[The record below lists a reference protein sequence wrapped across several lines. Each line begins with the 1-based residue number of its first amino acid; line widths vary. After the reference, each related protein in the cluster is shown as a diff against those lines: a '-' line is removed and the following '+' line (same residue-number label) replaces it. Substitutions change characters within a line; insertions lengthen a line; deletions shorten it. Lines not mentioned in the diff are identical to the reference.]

1 MSRRP
6 QKSNR
11 RASSPS
17 PSASSPREFRLPEN
31 TTPALPPVE
40 DFAGLAMPEALLK
53 ALAAEGVTTPFP
65 IQAATL
71 PNSLAGR
78 DVLGRGRTGSGK
90 TLAFGLALLAR
101 TAGLRAEPK
110 APLALV
116 LVPTRELAQQVT
128 DALAPY
134 ATAVNLRL
142 ATVVGGLSITKQAGA
157 LRRGAEVLVAT
168 PGRLND
174 LVERGDCVLGDVRVT
189 VLDEA
194 DQMTDMGFLP
204 QITKLIQQVR
214 ADGQRMLFSA
224 TLDANIDRL
233 VQRFLTD
240 PVVHSVDPSAGAV
253 TTMEH
258 HVLHVLDETDKKA
271 VTTRIAARDGRV
283 ILFLD
288 TKRSAD
294 RLAKRLLAVGV
305 RAAALHGGRSQPQ
318 RNRTLEQFKN
328 GQVTALVATNVA
340 ARGIHVDDLDLVVNV
355 DPPADHKDYLHR
367 GGRTARAGGSGSVV
381 TLVLPEQKRDVT
393 RLISDA
399 GIRARTARVT
409 SGDAELAT
417 ITGAREPSGVPVTIE
432 VPQPATLP
440 APRRER
446 RAGAE
451 PGRRSSRRRRAGGA
465 ETAGGGGTGTS
476 AQGAGRRGAAGA
488 RDEGSARRTGGTR
501 DQGSTRGTA
510 DAAAA
515 GVAGAAQPSA
525 GGGRGSGRRS
535 GAGKSTAAAAGAAG
549 SGGSRSGRRTGGGTA
564 SGATSGRR
572 ASSGTASGAA
582 SGAGARSG
590 SGAGSGARSGSG
602 AGSGSGARSGSG
614 AGSGSGARSGS
625 GAASGRARRASGRR
639 SASGGA

>member
-6 QKSNR
+6 QKPNR
-11 RASSPS
+11 RTPSSPS
-17 PSASSPREFRLPEN
+17 SPPSGAAAREFRLPEN
-31 TTPALPPVE
+31 TTPGLPAVDEFAAL
-40 DFAGLAMPEALLK
+40 DMPAALLK
-53 ALAAEGVTTPFP
+53 TLTAQGVTTPFP

-78 DVLGRGRTGSGK
+78 DLLGRGRTGSGK

-101 TAGLRAEPK
+101 TAGLRARPK

-128 DALAPY
+128 DALTPY
-134 ATAVNLRL
+134 ATAVNLRV
-142 ATVVGGLSITKQAGA
+142 ATVVGGLSITKQAA
-157 LRRGAEVLVAT
+157 TLRRGAEVVVAS

-174 LVERGDCVLGDVRVT
+174 LVERGDCVLGDVRIT

-214 ADGQRMLFSA
+214 PDGQRLLFSA
-224 TLDANIDRL
+224 TLDRNIDRL

-258 HVLHVLDETDKKA
+258 HVLHVQDETDKKA

-294 RLAKRLLAVGV
+294 RLAKRLLSVGV

-318 RNRTLEQFKN
+318 RNRTLEQFRS

-340 ARGIHVDDLDLVVNV
+340 ARGIHIDDLDLVVNV
-355 DPPADHKDYLHR
+355 DPPTDHKDYVHR

-393 RLISDA
+393 RLMSDA
-399 GIRARTARVT
+399 GIRPRTARIA
-409 SGDAELAT
+409 SGDAELT
-417 ITGAREPSGVPVTIE
+417 TLTGAREPSGVPIVIE
-432 VPQPATLP
+432 VPQPTP
-440 APRRER
+440 AASPRTDRKT
-446 RAGAE
+446 APQSGS
-451 PGRRSSRRRRAGGA
+451 RRSRSGG
-465 ETAGGGGTGTS
+465 
-476 AQGAGRRGAAGA
+476 
-488 RDEGSARRTGGTR
+488 
-501 DQGSTRGTA
+501 
-510 DAAAA
+510 
-515 GVAGAAQPSA
+515 
-525 GGGRGSGRRS
+525 GSGRRAAGAEGGRQGPAT
-535 GAGKSTAAAAGAAG
+535 GAGGRGGERRAAAGTAA
-549 SGGSRSGRRTGGGTA
+549 GTA
-564 SGATSGRR
+564 SGKDDRGSRRRTPPGGTTGSASGKNPHGSGRR
-572 ASSGTASGAA
+572 G
-582 SGAGARSG
+582 
-590 SGAGSGARSGSG
+590 
-602 AGSGSGARSGSG
+602 
-614 AGSGSGARSGS
+614 
-625 GAASGRARRASGRR
+625 GRR
-639 SASGGA
+639 TPTT